1 MDGLLDYVTSLTVPA
16 EERELLDRLAGLAFI
31 IPPELIQQVLNEAN
45 PNSTRKCRLNAEIM
59 VWLVLAMGIFA
70 SYPIRS
76 VFRASQRFRDEDD
89 IPSRS
94 ALCKARKRLGIRP
107 LQLLFQKVVT
117 LQCQPEVPGGFYA
130 GLRMMGIDG
139 VVFTCPFTPA
149 NVAAFG
155 LPKGG
160 NTSKSKGGYPVVGK
174 VSLVELGSHVE
185 YAFVPRSQDHGE
197 STKAK
202 RLVRHLKPGML
213 VFLDAGFFGYC
224 LLRMIIESGA
234 MFLVNVSSTPL
245 LKPHEVLPDG
255 SCLSKIYANNTD
267 RKKDQNGIVVRVL
280 KYQLDDPQRPGHGE
294 TRRLVTTLLDHVQH
308 PIKELVNLYHE
319 RWEHELVNDEQKTH
333 QDPRR
338 PGKSTHLRSES
349 PSGVIQELYGL
360 SLAHF
365 VIRKAMFEAASKIK
379 IDPDRVSFVGA
390 IQILQVRLPECDP
403 NPTASSLRKWFDRL
417 LRELTGELV
426 EPRRNRVNPRVVKAA
441 RRKWKAKKP
450 TDYGLAKLSKTFMD
464 SILVT

>member
-1 MDGLLDYVTSLTVPA
+1 MDGPLDYFASLTVPA
-16 EERELLDRLAGLAFI
+16 EEQELLDRLAGLGLI
-31 IPPELIQQVLNEAN
+31 IPSELIQQVLDESNCH
-45 PNSTRKCRLNAEIM
+45 STRKCRLNSEIM
-59 VWLVLAMGIFA
+59 LWLIVAMGIFA

-76 VFRASQRFRDEDD
+76 VFRASQRFRDKDD

-94 ALCKARKRLGIRP
+94 ALCKARKRLGISP
-107 LQLLFQKVVT
+107 LRLLFKKVVT
-117 LQCQPEVPGGFYA
+117 LQCLPEVPGGFYA
-130 GLRMMGIDG
+130 GLRLMGIDG
-139 VVFTCPFTPA
+139 VQFTCPFTPA

-160 NTSKSKGGYPVVGK
+160 NTSESKGGYPVIGK

-197 STKAK
+197 STMAK
-202 RLVRHLKPGML
+202 RLVRHLKSGML

-224 LLRMIIESGA
+224 LLRMIVESGA
-234 MFLVNVSSTPL
+234 EFLVNVSSTPHL
-245 LKPHEVLPDG
+245 TPHETLSDD
-255 SCLSKIYANNTD
+255 SYLSKIYANGTD
-267 RKKDQNGIVVRVL
+267 RKKDRNGIVVRVL

-294 TRRLVTTLLDHVQH
+294 TRRLVTTLLDHVRH
-308 PIKELVNLYHE
+308 PIKDLINLYHE
-319 RWEHELVNDEQKTH
+319 RWEHELMNDEQKTH

-338 PGKSTHLRSES
+338 AGKSTHLRSES

-365 VIRKAMFEAASKIK
+365 VIRKAMFEAASKIG
-379 IDPDRVSFVGA
+379 IDPDRLSFTGA

-403 NPTASSLRKWFDRL
+403 NPTPSSLRKWYNRL
-417 LRELTGELV
+417 LIEMEGELV
-426 EPRRNRVNPRVVKAA
+426 EPRRNRINPRVVKAA
-441 RRKWKAKKP
+441 RRKWKAKQP